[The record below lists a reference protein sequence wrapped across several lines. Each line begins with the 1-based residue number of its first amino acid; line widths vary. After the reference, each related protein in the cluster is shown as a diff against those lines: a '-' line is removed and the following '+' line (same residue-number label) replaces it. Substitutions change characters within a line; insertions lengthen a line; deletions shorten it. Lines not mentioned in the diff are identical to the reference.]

1 MKKLV
6 AFYSR
11 ADENYFDGSYRY
23 IEVGNTE
30 KVARMIAG
38 IKGADMFRIEQK
50 IPYAADYS
58 TATAQA
64 KKQEQVKNYMDNQ
77 NKTVAAKMLWVKL
90 ES

>member
-50 IPYAADYS
+50 DSICRDYS
-58 TATAQA
+58 TATACA
-64 KKQEQVKNYMDNQ
+64 KEG
-77 NKTVAAKMLWVKL
+77 TVRRTYGRSLHALPRI
-90 ES
+90 